1 MNSYSRK
8 FMGNRQIISGVT
20 LMAIIFVL
28 GLFSNYLRAQEN
40 NLCVGAYWT
49 EEQAYHKMQEFAAQ
63 WNDKA
68 SWEKR
73 AKVIREHILKGMQW
87 DKMPKIEGH
96 FNPIINHTRKM
107 DGYIVENIAIE
118 SFPGFYIT
126 GNLYRPLDSGGK
138 HPAILSAHGH
148 WKRPGNYGRY
158 RADMQKRCAA
168 FAKMGAVVFA
178 YDMVGYGESTQVTH
192 KIPIALL
199 LQTWNS
205 KRVLDYLL
213 SRDDVDPENI
223 GMTGASGGATQTFI
237 LGAIDDRIKASAPVV
252 QISAHFFGGCVCE
265 SGMPI
270 HKGKNFQT
278 NNVEI
283 AALFAPRPMIMIS
296 DGGDWTRNTP
306 RVEFPYVKRVYE
318 VYDAAN
324 KVYNVHLVLER
335 HGYGFSKRKAVY
347 GFFRQYI
354 GLKDYLPYK
363 DDDLYSE
370 DFVTIL
376 PEDSLKVFDENTP
389 MPKDA
394 LQGNEAVMKY
404 LKINLK

>member
-1 MNSYSRK
+1 MFLFKTNFNK
-8 FMGNRQIISGVT
+8 VISSLLFLLIVGT
-20 LMAIIFVL
+20 S
-28 GLFSNYLRAQEN
+28 GLQAQKN
-40 NLCVGAYWT
+40 MLCQGAYWT
-49 EEQAYHKMQEFAAQ
+49 EDEAYHKMQEFAST

-73 AKVIREHILKGMQW
+73 AKKIREVMLAGMQW
-87 DKMPKIEGH
+87 DKRPKIEGNFH
-96 FNPIINHTRKM
+96 PIINNTRKM
-107 DGYIVENIAIE
+107 NGYIIENIAIE
-118 SFPGFYIT
+118 SFPGFWIT
-126 GNLYRPLDSGGK
+126 GNLYRPIDSGKGVK

-148 WKRPGNYGRY
+148 WKTPGNYGRF

-168 FAKMGAVVFA
+168 FAKMGAIVFA

-192 KIPIALL
+192 EIPIALL

-205 KRVLDYLL
+205 KRVLEYLL
-213 SRDDVDPENI
+213 SRNDVDSENI

-237 LGAIDDRIKASAPVV
+237 FSALDDRIKAAAPVV

-270 HKGKNFQT
+270 HKTKNFQT

-283 AALFAPRPMIMIS
+283 AALFAPRPMIVVS

-306 RVEFPYVKRVYE
+306 RVEFPYIKRVYE

-324 KVYNVHLVLER
+324 RVSNVHLTLER

-347 GFFRQYI
+347 GFFKQYI
-354 GLKDYLPYK
+354 GLKDYLPY
-363 DDDLYSE
+363 DGDNYSE

-376 PEDSLKVFDENTP
+376 PENCLRVFDERTAR
-389 MPKDA
+389 PKDA
-394 LQGNEAVMKY
+394 LQGNDAVMQY
-404 LKINLK
+404 LKISQ